1 MDLRH
6 LRERQPL
13 DASERDRETKDPSAE
28 VRVRLGEVGGGTAA
42 EGGEIGLRLLPRR
55 TGLASSAVHISS
67 LRGKANPGG
76 ITPTT
81 VWVESPRRIERPRTS
96 GSPPKL
102 DCRRS

>member
-1 MDLRH
+1 
-6 LRERQPL
+6 
-13 DASERDRETKDPSAE
+13 
-28 VRVRLGEVGGGTAA
+28 
-42 EGGEIGLRLLPRR
+42 
-55 TGLASSAVHISS
+55 